1 VERIGSTL
9 LQLVAHE
16 ASPPERPDRVPA
28 GANADADGIVVGN
41 GPVTVDAYIDFQCM
55 FCRQFMQNCW
65 SELRRMLKQ
74 GRINLVYHPLNLL
87 DVISSTDYSWRAAAA
102 AGCAADGEK
111 LPGYA
116 VALYANQ
123 PAEGGPGPKRT
134 PGLSDEELV
143 EIGHSVGL
151 EDQGFGSCV
160 PGQTYMPWAAYVTS
174 KATARGIDAI
184 PTIFVNGT
192 QVHPNAAMIE
202 AAVEAAGG

>member
-1 VERIGSTL
+1 
-9 LQLVAHE
+9 VAH
-16 ASPPERPDRVPA
+16 ARSQSERPDRVPA
-28 GANADADGIVVGN
+28 GANADADGLVVGK

-65 SELRRMLKQ
+65 SELRRMVKRD
-74 GRINLVYHPLNLL
+74 RINLVYHPLNLL

-151 EDQGFGSCV
+151 EDPSFDSCV
-160 PGQTYMPWAAYVTS
+160 PGHAYMPWAAYVTE
-174 KATARGIDAI
+174 KATAKGIDRI